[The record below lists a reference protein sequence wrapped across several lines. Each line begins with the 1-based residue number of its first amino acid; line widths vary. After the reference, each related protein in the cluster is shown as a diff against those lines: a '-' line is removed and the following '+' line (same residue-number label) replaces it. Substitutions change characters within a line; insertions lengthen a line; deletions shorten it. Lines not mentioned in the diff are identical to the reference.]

1 MRRFNDLTIPELE
14 EINPTKQELFQEL
27 EESFDFA
34 LPQQWLNEFAKWC
47 EVNFVDVSYKLI
59 RMTTVMGYGESSFG
73 QLVTRCTEV
82 FDAHELWQDS
92 LSQST

>member
-14 EINPTKQELFQEL
+14 KMLVTKKELFQDL
-27 EESFDFA
+27 EEEFDFG
-34 LPQQWLNEFAKWC
+34 LNQQWLNEFSKWC
-47 EVNFVDVSYKLI
+47 EVNFLDVNYHLI
-59 RMTTVMGYGESSFG
+59 RSTTVTSYDNGNWG